1 MPFYAMICMVD
12 HLSVILNLR
21 LEVDQWT
28 EFIFIADAESPYFIW
43 ISMQIVAG
51 YFHEINHYIRRM
63 LVIEAKACIEKIRKI
78 FRQSQTVCACGI
90 ISKLVEYLIRLV
102 EVSKGQAG
110 HGIIQGAV
118 IKLARIMCSGCSM
131 PAMNA

>member
-28 EFIFIADAESPYFIW
+28 EFIFIADAEGSYFIW

-63 LVIEAKACIEKIRKI
+63 LVIEAKACIKEISKISS
-78 FRQSQTVCACGI
+78 QSQT
-90 ISKLVEYLIRLV
+90 ISSCSIVGKLVENLIRLV
-102 EVSKGQAG
+102 EVGKGQAG